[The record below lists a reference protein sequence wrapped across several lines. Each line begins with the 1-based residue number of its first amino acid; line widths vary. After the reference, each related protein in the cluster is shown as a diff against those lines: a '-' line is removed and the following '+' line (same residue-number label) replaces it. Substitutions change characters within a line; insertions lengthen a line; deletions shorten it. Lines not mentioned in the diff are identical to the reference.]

1 MVHRRGGGGGGGDV
15 YKRQDGTPI
24 EGLYAAG
31 EVTVGMS
38 GVSSMALGYACGSGV
53 FSA

>member
-1 MVHRRGGGGGGGDV
+1 MTDEISQVLRE
-15 YKRQDGTPI
+15 DGTAI
-24 EGLYAAG
+24 EGLFAAG

-38 GVSSMALGYACGSGV
+38 GVSSMALGYACGAGV